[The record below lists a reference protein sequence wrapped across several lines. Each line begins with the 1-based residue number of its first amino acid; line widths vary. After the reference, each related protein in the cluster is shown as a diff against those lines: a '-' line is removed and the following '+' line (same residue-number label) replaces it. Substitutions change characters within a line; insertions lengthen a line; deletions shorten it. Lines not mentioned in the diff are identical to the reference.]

1 MGYKQYIGARYV
13 PKFYQNSDGNAEWR
27 SGVAYEP
34 LTIVTYNNNSYT
46 SKKAVPATIG
56 NPSISPNY
64 WVATGV
70 FNAQVA
76 QLTTQ
81 VNLVEAQLDQVQDNI
96 NDLTPVVNSNTT
108 RITKAENRLNFNDA
122 EQLIFIADSY
132 GLSRGS
138 GTNPFIDRM
147 ATAFP
152 SKTVFTDAAGG
163 RSLGQR
169 SGYDT
174 YLDGLQTV
182 MNGGNVNTGKS
193 TNIYLVGLINDSLAS
208 VALDDVINAI
218 RTLYNYVNS
227 TFSGYV
233 NVFFV
238 PVGCYMA
245 SIDTQRSRENYYATE
260 RLYMYTNGRVVFQW
274 VENAAFLLLRK
285 DWLNDDG
292 LHPSYNGQEAIYR
305 MMIELV
311 KGFEI
316 NIHHQLPI
324 VDTNET
330 VLGVMI
336 INNGSAVFR
345 FTGNT
350 HTLSTVTPSEIQF
363 SVTSDT
369 FPLNATGRHLVGMS
383 NVVASGM
390 AVPITNFFIEN
401 GTMRIRAA
409 ANTFTEQTAVVFNQ
423 INIPF
428 SSYII

>member
-1 MGYKQYIGARYV
+1 MAYKQYIGARYV

-46 SKKAVPATIG
+46 SKQAVPATVG

-76 QLTTQ
+76 ELTTK
-81 VNLVEAQLDQVQDNI
+81 VNSLEAQVDTVQNDI
-96 NDLTPVVNSNTT
+96 DDLTPVVNSNTS

-147 ATAFP
+147 AAAFP
-152 SKTVFTDAAGG
+152 TKAVFTNASGG
-163 RSLGQR
+163 RSLGPR
-169 SGYDT
+169 DGYDT
-174 YLDGLQTV
+174 YKNGLETV
-182 MNGGNVNTGKS
+182 ISGGNVNTAKS
-193 TNIYLVGLINDSLAS
+193 TNIYLVGLINDSLAQ
-208 VALDDVINAI
+208 VAKDEVIEGI
-218 RTLYNYVNS
+218 RALYNYINS
-227 TFSGYV
+227 TFSNNV

-245 SIDTQRSRENYYATE
+245 SIDTQRNRESYYATE
-260 RLYMYTNGRVVFQW
+260 RLYMYTNGRVVFRW

-316 NIHHQLPI
+316 NIHHELPI
-324 VDTNET
+324 VDSNDT

-345 FTGNT
+345 FTGNS
-350 HTLSTVTPSEIQF
+350 HTLSSVASSEIQF
-363 SVTSDT
+363 NVQSDT
-369 FPLNATGRHLVGMS
+369 FPLNASGRHLVGMS
-383 NVVASGM
+383 NIVASGL

-401 GTMRIRAA
+401 GVMRIRAA
-409 ANTFTEQTAVVFNQ
+409 ANTFTNQTVAVFNQ